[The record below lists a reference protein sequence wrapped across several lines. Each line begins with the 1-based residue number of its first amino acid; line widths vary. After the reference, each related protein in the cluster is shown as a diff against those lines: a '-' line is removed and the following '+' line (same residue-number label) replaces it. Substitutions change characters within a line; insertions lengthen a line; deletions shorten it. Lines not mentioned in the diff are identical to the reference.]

1 MKTRMIEWLVTYN
14 MLEKMVMI
22 SFISEYSFNK
32 SYEELTSH
40 RLYAHKTNDKYVLGF
55 KDFPDLQKYLL
66 FLIILASK
74 MACVIKAR
82 DRTA

>member
-1 MKTRMIEWLVTYN
+1 MIEWLVTYN

-32 SYEELTSH
+32 YYEELTSH
-40 RLYAHKTNDKYVLGF
+40 RLHAHKTNDKYVLGF

-66 FLIILASK
+66 IRIILASK